1 MILLV
6 GGEKGGTGKSAI
18 ACNLA
23 VALAIKNRDV
33 MLVDA
38 DPQGTASKW
47 VNRRNKKHSELPK
60 INCVQK
66 TGDVFDTVRDLAGR
80 YDELI
85 IDAGGRDSE
94 ELRTALV
101 TSHKLLTP
109 LKPAQDNIE
118 TMSRMVSLVKQ
129 AKAINRN
136 LEAYVIINMASSH
149 HLVNT
154 AFEASELLQVQQNAF
169 SVLSKNTI
177 NDYKIFQDANADG
190 ISVVETQHK
199 KAKTQIQSLC
209 NLLYADILTKKEE
222 IVYG

>member
-1 MILLV
+1 MVITGYEECLFFEQNKTKSYANNIIKLTYRTDDLKVTYVIFFKMILLV

-23 VALAIKNRDV
+23 AVLAIKQCDV

-38 DPQGTASKW
+38 DRQGTASKW
-47 VNRRNKKHSELPK
+47 INRRNKTHPELPK

-66 TGDVFDTVRDLAGR
+66 TGHVFESVRDLATR

-118 TMSRMVSLVKQ
+118 TMSRMVNRPRPLIESLKP
-129 AKAINRN
+129 
-136 LEAYVIINMASSH
+136 MSS
-149 HLVNT
+149 
-154 AFEASELLQVQQNAF
+154 
-169 SVLSKNTI
+169 
-177 NDYKIFQDANADG
+177 
-190 ISVVETQHK
+190 
-199 KAKTQIQSLC
+199 
-209 NLLYADILTKKEE
+209 
-222 IVYG
+222 

>member
-6 GGEKGGTGKSAI
+6 GGKKGGTGKSAI

-23 VALAIKNRDV
+23 AVLAIKKCDV

-38 DPQGTASKW
+38 DPQGTVSKW
-47 VNRRNKKHSELPK
+47 INRRNKTHAELPK

-66 TGDVFDTVRDLAGR
+66 TGDVFESVRDLATR

-118 TMSRMVSLVKQ
+118 TMSRMVNLVKQ
-129 AKAINRN
+129 AKAINRK
-136 LEAYVIINMASSH
+136 LEA
-149 HLVNT
+149 
-154 AFEASELLQVQQNAF
+154 
-169 SVLSKNTI
+169 
-177 NDYKIFQDANADG
+177 
-190 ISVVETQHK
+190 
-199 KAKTQIQSLC
+199 
-209 NLLYADILTKKEE
+209 
-222 IVYG
+222 